1 MGASVFDNMA
11 DKLTKF
17 TEVVG
22 ELCIQ
27 HLGTNERKERKEVQ
41 KRPNRRQVQK
51 GILRARERNLKK
63 QFKEA
68 PNEER
73 PGIQELLDD
82 LHKQILV
89 I

>member
-51 GILRARERNLKK
+51 GILREISRNSLKK
-63 QFKEA
+63 PPMRRDQAYRNFLMIFTS
-68 PNEER
+68 R
-73 PGIQELLDD
+73 YL
-82 LHKQILV
+82 
-89 I
+89 